1 MNWSMIITAM
11 VITAVL
17 SLLGCIIRKE
27 KISDTIIFVLA
38 STLLTGCLFVLLD
51 RLLVLKL
58 ISAG

>member
-11 VITAVL
+11 VITAIL

-27 KISDTIIFVLA
+27 KISDTIVFVLA

>member
-11 VITAVL
+11 IITAIL

-27 KISDTIIFVLA
+27 KISNTIIFVLV
-38 STLLTGCLFVLLD
+38 STLLTGCLFALLD
-51 RLLVLKL
+51 RLLVLKS

>member
-11 VITAVL
+11 VIAAVL

>member
-11 VITAVL
+11 AITAIL

-27 KISDTIIFVLA
+27 KISDTIVFVLA